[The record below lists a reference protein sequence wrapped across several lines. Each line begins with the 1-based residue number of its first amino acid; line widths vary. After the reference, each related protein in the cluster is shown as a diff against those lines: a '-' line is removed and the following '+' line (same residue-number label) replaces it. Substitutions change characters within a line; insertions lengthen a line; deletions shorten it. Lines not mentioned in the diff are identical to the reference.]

1 MILQK
6 DHLAEVA
13 CQVHPWERCL
23 LVGCPGELDATLN
36 CTFPFIRQQYLNG
49 VLPGYL
55 SDYSFWIGSLY
66 RFVFISYTV
75 LERNQRQV

>member
-36 CTFPFIRQQYLNG
+36 CTFPFIRQQYHQG
-49 VLPGYL
+49 VVLP
-55 SDYSFWIGSLY
+55 
-66 RFVFISYTV
+66 
-75 LERNQRQV
+75 

>member
-23 LVGCPGELDATLN
+23 LVGCPEELDATLN
-36 CTFPFIRQQYLNG
+36 CTFPFIRQQYLNV
-49 VLPGYL
+49 VLPIALLGETIAIFL
-55 SDYSFWIGSLY
+55 PT
-66 RFVFISYTV
+66 RYTKRTS
-75 LERNQRQV
+75 EPFTQTP